1 MFGEKD
7 LSNGGHSSG
16 YTAAQQIAF
25 GQSKENPDTKMG
37 SREEGMDLFKS
48 SKVGLDG
55 FQSRNSRTGN
65 SGSQQELTFSYMC
78 DNSKLG
84 FLGKDVPREISPEKA
99 SYKGKEIASGS
110 ENPSKDGGDGD
121 NCVERDFMNLSGG
134 GSSRWNFSKREA
146 EEEIEREN
154 RDKKT
159 KLETLNLSLALPDV
173 SLSLT
178 ASNAL
183 QNADPP
189 PAQPK
194 PTRSTNTNTTY
205 YSNDFTAPSMSY
217 SYSHPFSHNPS
228 CSLTRNSTEN
238 YDCSVGRDD
247 QIWYGGEGTNGSV
260 HSRFKP
266 LGDGSV
272 ALSNPGGGGNFVMQG
287 ASNSFYRPT
296 NSDNHS
302 FFPSELPA
310 RPRKDTVSGDLRGRN
325 SDHLRDLECMIGDRA
340 RKLSRPEKIIREIV
354 LDSIPIMAQTVQE
367 LSEEVLE
374 STKEYLRTLVAAPE
388 RVEELAGLQKRLDKR
403 SDLTKETLSKCNKDQ
418 LEILVAVRT
427 GLGSFLSGKNRLP
440 AGELVDI
447 FLFLRC
453 KNVNCKSFLPV
464 EDCEC
469 KICSSN
475 KGFCSSC
482 MCPICLKFDCAS
494 NTCSWV
500 GCDVCSH
507 WCHADCGIRRNLIR
521 PGPSLKGPSGTTE
534 MQFHCIG
541 CDHASEMYGFVKD
554 VFSFCAKDWGLETLM
569 KELDCVRKI
578 FRNSEDRKGKKLH
591 EKAEELLLALESKAV
606 LPSDAC
612 NILKESFTYIDG
624 ISDFSAPSAFA
635 KLQRE
640 SARRDPAFRLQSTY
654 MRPLAPSETPS
665 NSLKE
670 LKPSLTS
677 ELTAEDEL
685 RSLLRKDSFDSLESV
700 IRIKE
705 AEAQMFQSKAD
716 DARSEAEGYKQMI
729 QMRMEKLEEE
739 YAQKLAKLCLQETE
753 ERRKKKLEELKF
765 LENSHCDYQKMKMRM
780 QAEIAGL
787 LERMEATKKQLVHR
801 KVALQI

>member
-7 LSNGGHSSG
+7 LSNGGHSSSF
-16 YTAAQQIAF
+16 TAQNIVFRQNK
-25 GQSKENPDTKMG
+25 GNPDAKMA
-37 SREEGMDLFKS
+37 SPEEGMDLFNS

-55 FQSRNSRTGN
+55 FPSRGSRTGN

-84 FLGKDVPREISPEKA
+84 FLGKDDPGDISAEKA
-99 SYKGKEIASGS
+99 SFKGKGIALGS
-110 ENPSKDGGDGD
+110 ENLSKDGGDCD

-134 GSSRWNFSKREA
+134 GSSRWNISKREA

-159 KLETLNLSLALPDV
+159 KLDTLNLSLALPDV

-189 PAQPK
+189 PAQQK

-238 YDCSVGRDD
+238 YDYSVGKDD

-272 ALSNPGGGGNFVMQG
+272 ALSNHGGGGNFLMQG
-287 ASNSFYRPT
+287 ASNGFYRPT
-296 NSDNHS
+296 SSDNHS
-302 FFPSELPA
+302 YFPSELPA
-310 RPRKDTVSGDLRGRN
+310 QPRKDAVSGDSRGRN
-325 SDHLRDLECMIGDRA
+325 SDHLRDLEFMIGDRA
-340 RKLSRPEKIIREIV
+340 RKLSRPEKIVREIV
-354 LDSIPIMAQTVQE
+354 LESIPLMAQTVQE

-388 RVEELAGLQKRLDKR
+388 RAEELAGLQKRLNKR
-403 SDLTKETLSKCNKDQ
+403 SDLTKETLPKCNKDQ

-440 AGELVDI
+440 TGELVDI

-464 EDCEC
+464 DDCDC
-469 KICSSN
+469 KICSGN

-507 WCHADCGIRRNLIR
+507 WCHAACGIQRNLIR
-521 PGPSLKGPSGTTE
+521 PGPSLKGPSGTSE

-554 VFSFCAKDWGLETLM
+554 VFSCCAKDWGLETLV

-591 EKAEELLLALESKAV
+591 VKADELLLELESKAV
-606 LPSDAC
+606 SPSDAC
-612 NILKESFTYIDG
+612 NKLMVFFSYIDG
-624 ISDFSAPSAFA
+624 ISDFSAPSALV
-635 KLQRE
+635 KPQIE

-654 MRPLAPSETPS
+654 MRPLAPSETLS
-665 NSLKE
+665 NSHKE

-677 ELTAEDEL
+677 ELTAEDDL
-685 RSLLRKDSFDSLESV
+685 RSLLRKDSLDSFESV

-705 AEAQMFQSKAD
+705 VEAQMFQGKAD
-716 DARSEAEGYKQMI
+716 DARREVEGYKQMI
-729 QMRMEKLEEE
+729 QMSIEKLEEE

-753 ERRKKKLEELKF
+753 ARRKKKLEELKC
-765 LENSHCDYQKMKMRM
+765 LENSHCDYQNMKIRM
-780 QAEIAGL
+780 QSEIAGL
-787 LERMEATKKQLVHR
+787 LERMEATKKQLV
-801 KVALQI
+801 